1 MGVGVHIGVD
11 EARQAGVLLPENDP
25 VACEDEKEYEKP
37 RRPDYRAKV
46 AHHLKETR
54 RRLVAR
60 FARIA
65 EEQKDEEK
73 HRENAESGDAK
84 NPFES
89 KVGVRPI
96 GDEGAGGAADVDH
109 GVVDGVTEGA
119 DIFLG
124 SAGGSA
130 EDAGFY
136 KRDAE
141 RGKYE
146 DDSHK

>member
-1 MGVGVHIGVD
+1 ME
-11 EARQAGVLLPENDP
+11 EARQAGVLLPENNP
-25 VACEDEKEYEKP
+25 VACEDEQENEKP

-46 AHHLKETR
+46 AHHLNESR

-65 EEQKDEEK
+65 EEKKDEEK

-84 NPFES
+84 NSLES

-96 GDEGAGGAADVDH
+96 GDEGAGGPADVH
-109 GVVDGVTEGA
+109 HRVVDGVTQGA

-124 SAGGSA
+124 SAGGGA
-130 EDAGFY
+130 DHAWFY
-136 KRDAE
+136 KRDAQ
-141 RGKYE
+141 RRKDQ
-146 DDSHK
+146 DDAHK